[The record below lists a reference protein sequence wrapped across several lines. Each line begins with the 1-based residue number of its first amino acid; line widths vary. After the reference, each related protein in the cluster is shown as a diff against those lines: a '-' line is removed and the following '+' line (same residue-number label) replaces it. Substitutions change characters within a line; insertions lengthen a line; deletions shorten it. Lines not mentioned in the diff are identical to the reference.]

1 MKPFNHCCAS
11 LTGPLQ
17 NNRKRKI
24 AKDLLSE
31 NHLLEW
37 QIKAGYTQFASSFV
51 ISATP
56 EPNTM
61 KKTSCPLLLCVLF
74 IGLFACSRKTY
85 VSSPQEQEMARHKL
99 VAILPPEMIYSG
111 KQPKDLTAEDI
122 YKIEESESLAFQQ
135 ALLNG
140 ILKYANSRKY
150 FTFVDFQD
158 ISSTENMLA
167 AHEIGIRDAWKKT
180 DSELRQILGVDAVV
194 RMRINKK
201 RFMSD
206 LASYGIDLAKQIGYE
221 YGAGMIPGTRIG
233 IPNISSKTN
242 EISASC
248 SVLSDGRTLWND
260 YYKANSNWNMPA
272 EKIIE
277 SITDNFGRH
286 FPYKQRR

>member
-1 MKPFNHCCAS
+1 
-11 LTGPLQ
+11 
-17 NNRKRKI
+17 
-24 AKDLLSE
+24 
-31 NHLLEW
+31 
-37 QIKAGYTQFASSFV
+37 
-51 ISATP
+51 
-56 EPNTM
+56 M

-74 IGLFACSRKTY
+74 IGLFSCSRKTY

-122 YKIEESESLAFQQ
+122 NKIEESESLAFQQ

-221 YGAGMIPGTRIG
+221 YGGGMIPGTRIG